1 MRTFFETANT
11 NPMYELDV
19 ALSEYAIESAD
30 INRRINMINDTFAVN
45 MACAEHKVL
54 TESGCYTDLEALYE
68 AAEEEKKKAEGG
80 ILNTIKTMIDNIIAK
95 FKKTSTEQVGKKIAD
110 EASKNPNAP
119 VTAEGEQSPQ
129 PNFIMG
135 ILTTIGNAI
144 KDVCSKIAKGVKE
157 SVIGEAIAN
166 LKNTISEKVKNFSLK
181 KEGFAPAAMVMGKLS
196 ELVSTVIAKIGA
208 AGTAISNA
216 IQNIGKNAS
225 SSIGNML
232 QGFTSWIVGIGSTL
246 VKTLWGTLKKAGNAV
261 KDIVTGKG
269 KGGDKD
275 GGADDKGK
283 TTNGA
288 APATAA
294 PETTAESV
302 SIFGL
307 KFDAEDYTLESAF
320 DGDCSEIEA
329 LLDKF

>member
-80 ILNTIKTMIDNIIAK
+80 IWNSLITMINNLIAK

-119 VTAEGEQSPQ
+119 VTAEGEQAPQ

-135 ILTTIGNAI
+135 ILTSIGNAI

-157 SVIGEAIAN
+157 SVIGEAITN

-196 ELVSTVIAKIGA
+196 ELVSTVITKIGA

-225 SSIGNML
+225 SSMGNML
-232 QGFTSWIVGIGSTL
+232 QGFVSWIISTGSTI
-246 VKTLWGTLKKAGNAV
+246 VKTLWGTLKKAGTAIKNTVV
-261 KDIVTGKG
+261 KDKG
-269 KGGDKD
+269 ANKD
-275 GGADDKGK
+275 GSAGDKGK
-283 TTNGA
+283 ANNGA
-288 APATAA
+288 APASVT

-302 SIFGL
+302 NIFGL
-307 KFDAEDYTLESAF
+307 KFDTEDYTLESAF
-320 DGDCSEIEA
+320 DSDCSEIEA
-329 LLDKF
+329 LLDRF